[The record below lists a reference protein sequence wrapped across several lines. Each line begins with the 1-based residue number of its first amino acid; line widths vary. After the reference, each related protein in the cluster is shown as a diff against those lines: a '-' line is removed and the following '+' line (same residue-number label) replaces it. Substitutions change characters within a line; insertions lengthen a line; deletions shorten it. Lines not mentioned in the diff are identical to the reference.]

1 MPEPNSGLAGGL
13 PTPQRLPLSAPER
26 GPGREVASF
35 SDFEAVFAR
44 RIAEA
49 DAFYAAV
56 HPEAL
61 TALADELASLASA
74 LATDGDRCR
83 SAAGTLDTALGGG
96 REGAA
101 AGAVATAWAD
111 LAGALADDTAVVAG
125 TVRAAAVA
133 YRGADEELAGR
144 FRTPVPRSGARSC

>member
-1 MPEPNSGLAGGL
+1 V
-13 PTPQRLPLSAPER
+13 AP
-26 GPGREVASF
+26 
-35 SDFEAVFAR
+35 
-44 RIAEA
+44 RIS
-49 DAFYAAV
+49 V

-61 TALADELASLASA
+61 GALADELAGLASA

-83 SAAGTLDTALGGG
+83 SAAVALDAALGG

-101 AGAVATAWAD
+101 VGAVATAWAD
-111 LAGALADDTAVVAG
+111 LAGALADGTAAVAG

-144 FRTPVPRSGARSC
+144 LGAPFRPSGARSC

>member
-1 MPEPNSGLAGGL
+1 V
-13 PTPQRLPLSAPER
+13 APKI
-26 GPGREVASF
+26 S
-35 SDFEAVFAR
+35 
-44 RIAEA
+44 
-49 DAFYAAV
+49 V

-61 TALADELASLASA
+61 TALADELAGLASA

-83 SAAGTLDTALGGG
+83 SAAGTLDTALGG

-111 LAGALADDTAVVAG
+111 LAGALADGTAAVAG
-125 TVRAAAVA
+125 TVRAAVVA

-144 FRTPVPRSGARSC
+144 FGAPVLPSGARSC

>member
-1 MPEPNSGLAGGL
+1 M
-13 PTPQRLPLSAPER
+13 AP
-26 GPGREVASF
+26 
-35 SDFEAVFAR
+35 
-44 RIAEA
+44 RIS
-49 DAFYAAV
+49 V

-61 TALADELASLASA
+61 TALADELAGLASA

-83 SAAGTLDTALGGG
+83 SAAGVLDTALGG

-111 LAGALADDTAVVAG
+111 LAGALADGTAAVAG
-125 TVRAAAVA
+125 TVRSAASA

-144 FRTPVPRSGARSC
+144 FGTPGLPGGAGSC

>member
-1 MPEPNSGLAGGL
+1 M
-13 PTPQRLPLSAPER
+13 AP
-26 GPGREVASF
+26 
-35 SDFEAVFAR
+35 
-44 RIAEA
+44 RIS
-49 DAFYAAV
+49 V

-61 TALADELASLASA
+61 TALADELAGLASA

-83 SAAGTLDTALGGG
+83 SAAGVLDTALGG

-111 LAGALADDTAVVAG
+111 LAGVLADGTAAVAG

-144 FRTPVPRSGARSC
+144 FGAPVLPSGARSC